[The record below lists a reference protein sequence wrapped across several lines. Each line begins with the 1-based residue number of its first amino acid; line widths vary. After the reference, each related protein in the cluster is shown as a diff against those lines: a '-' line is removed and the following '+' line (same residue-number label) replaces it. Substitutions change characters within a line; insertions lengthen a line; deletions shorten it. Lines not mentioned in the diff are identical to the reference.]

1 MILYLSKIYQKIF
14 QSKTVSRI
22 RLRFKINFTMK
33 IQKRVFETLGLLL
46 AIFWNQITRINYF
59 NISNEKRI
67 WCINVRLMHVNRPF
81 WSFFVVFLVFYFS
94 FVFFWLFAFLSFQ
107 CSLMGIYQTSR
118 TRPKR
123 RDPCE
128 YCEQQDLR
136 PDGIFLGLV
145 VVAIQIDLH
154 EMPYWAAAFVF
165 PTFFSLFFYFPVHPP
180 VAGMEAIGP
189 LNNCL
194 FEDPAEHLGTAT
206 FVSRCLI

>member
-1 MILYLSKIYQKIF
+1 
-14 QSKTVSRI
+14 
-22 RLRFKINFTMK
+22 MK
-33 IQKRVFETLGLLL
+33 IQKRCFETLGLLL
-46 AIFWNQITRINYF
+46 AIFWNQITGINCLNIKWKKTF
-59 NISNEKRI
+59 NWLILVLYSVANNILLVFHLQI
-67 WCINVRLMHVNRPF
+67 WCVNAMFMHVHLPQ
-81 WSFFVVFLVFYFS
+81 SFFPFLFLFC
-94 FVFFWLFAFLSFQ
+94 LFAFLSFQ

-165 PTFFSLFFYFPVHPP
+165 PTFFLLFFLFSRSSASCWDGSYR
-180 VAGMEAIGP
+180 ATEQLP
-189 LNNCL
+189 LWGSGRTFGHRNFCL
-194 FEDPAEHLGTAT
+194 KVFN
-206 FVSRCLI
+206 LI

>member
-22 RLRFKINFTMK
+22 RLRSKKNFTMK
-33 IQKRVFETLGLLL
+33 IQKRVFETLGLLP
-46 AIFWNQITRINYF
+46 AIFWNQITRINCF

-94 FVFFWLFAFLSFQ
+94 FVFFCLFAFLSFQ

-165 PTFFSLFFYFPVHPP
+165 PTFFYSFSIFKFIPQLLGWKLSGHWTTASLRIRPNIWAPQLLSQGV
-180 VAGMEAIGP
+180 
-189 LNNCL
+189 
-194 FEDPAEHLGTAT
+194 
-206 FVSRCLI
+206 